1 LYSTLCTMRGKRLH
15 SFFFWLT
22 SDGAFHKAH
31 FFVMLVR
38 FVMWEVRALSLFCL
52 FMLAMVLYFFLG
64 CLVLC
69 QMIALLCWWFA
80 LCYFLF
86 LISLS
91 LLMHAITSCSFYVH
105 QDLFSFCIITCE
117 VIYFCLLCTPLHLRF
132 INFCSLCVPL
142 PVRLMP
148 AICCVWC
155 CFCQSHPLCFVC
167 HHFSFV
173 LCPITCEFI
182 LQCYLASYLGNSA
195 SSQCCIFCAP
205 SL

>member
-1 LYSTLCTMRGKRLH
+1 VSLL
-15 SFFFWLT
+15 
-22 SDGAFHKAH
+22 
-31 FFVMLVR
+31 FVHVGNG
-38 FVMWEVRALSLFCL
+38 FVL
-52 FMLAMVLYFFLG
+52 FLG

-69 QMIALLCWWFA
+69 QMIALLCLWFV

-91 LLMHAITSCSFYVH
+91 LLMHAIASCSFRVH

-117 VIYFCLLCTPLHLRF
+117 VIDLCLLCAPLHLRF

-142 PVRLMP
+142 PVRSMP
-148 AICCVWC
+148 TICCVWC

-173 LCPITCEFI
+173 LCPITCDFI
-182 LQCYLASYLGNSA
+182 LQCYFGKLLRWLCFFTMLYLLCTITLGNVAMFFLVMNCDFA
-195 SSQCCIFCAP
+195 SS
-205 SL
+205 